1 MLFVSAYYV
10 NLFGITRK
18 NTQKVMKHNLLM
30 GLMLLISFT
39 GCTRLLATH
48 ALQKGTKKVYVTEA
62 TIKVPEHETVHISV
76 EQQYKVVDETAE
88 GYVLDI
94 MVRDIQEN
102 KSTPPGLSVS
112 AALSIMEGK
121 HCQYATDKEGRV
133 LRSLS
138 INEVKEKYKKDYF
151 SVRDFTPNENDSTA
165 QKLMSEI
172 TEEEDLENLRA
183 TTSPL
188 ALNGKDITDGTEEEY
203 TDKNGFKMKR
213 TYHVKPNGSIQSNA
227 TLNMRTEDIRA
238 FYQNMLEQVGLKLTD
253 DVRQTLD
260 EMVKNFKVEYTEEA
274 TYTFL
279 PDGWVKTIDCVITQK
294 MAEQEPITIIYKV
307 YVK

>member
-1 MLFVSAYYV
+1 
-10 NLFGITRK
+10 
-18 NTQKVMKHNLLM
+18 MKHNLLL

-94 MVRDIQEN
+94 LVRDIQEN

-138 INEVKEKYKKDYF
+138 INEVKEKYKKNYF
-151 SVRDFTPNENDSTA
+151 SARDFTPNENDSTA

-227 TLNMRTEDIRA
+227 TLNMKAEDIRA

-260 EMVKNFKVEYTEEA
+260 EMVRNFRVEYTEEA

-294 MAEQEPITIIYKV
+294 MAEQEPITMIYKV

>member
-1 MLFVSAYYV
+1 
-10 NLFGITRK
+10 
-18 NTQKVMKHNLLM
+18 MKQNLLL

-39 GCTRLLATH
+39 GCARQVTTH
-48 ALQKGTKKVYVTEA
+48 TLQKGTKKVYVTEA
-62 TIKVPEHETVHISV
+62 TIKVPEHETVHMSV

-102 KSTPPGLSVS
+102 KTTPPGLSVS

-138 INEVKEKYKKDYF
+138 REEVAEKYRENYF
-151 SVRDFTPNENDSTA
+151 SVHEISTNDNDSTTHSP
-165 QKLMSEI
+165 LNDWSE
-172 TEEEDLENLRA
+172 ERELESLCSA
-183 TTSPL
+183 MSPL
-188 ALNGKDITDGTEEEY
+188 ALNGKNIEDGTEEEY
-203 TDKNGFKMKR
+203 QDSNGFMMKR
-213 TYHVKPNGSIQSNA
+213 TYHVNDDGSIQANA
-227 TLNMRTEDIRA
+227 VMNMKDEDIRA
-238 FYQNMLEQVGLKLTD
+238 FFQNMLKQVGLGITD
-253 DVRQTLD
+253 EASEDLN
-260 EMVKNFKVEYTEEA
+260 EMIENFSMDYSEEA

-279 PDGWVKTIDCVITQK
+279 PDGWIKTIDCVITSK
-294 MAEQEPITIIYKV
+294 MAGQEPVTMTYKV

>member
-1 MLFVSAYYV
+1 
-10 NLFGITRK
+10 
-18 NTQKVMKHNLLM
+18 MKHNLLM

-39 GCTRLLATH
+39 GCTRLRATH

-227 TLNMRTEDIRA
+227 TLNMKAEDIRA
-238 FYQNMLEQVGLKLTD
+238 VYQNMLEQVGLKLTD

>member
-1 MLFVSAYYV
+1 MKKILSMGIMML
-10 NLFGITRK
+10 ITFTSC
-18 NTQKVMKHNLLM
+18 TQAA
-30 GLMLLISFT
+30 
-39 GCTRLLATH
+39 ATH

-62 TIKVPEHETVHISV
+62 TIKVLEHETVNMSV

-102 KSTPPGLSVS
+102 KTTPPGLSVS

-151 SVRDFTPNENDSTA
+151 SARDFIPGENDSTA
-165 QKLMSEI
+165 QKLMSEM
-172 TEEEDLENLRA
+172 TEKKDLESLRA
-183 TTSPL
+183 TISPL

-203 TDKNGFKMKR
+203 TDKNGLKMKR
-213 TYHVKPNGSIQSNA
+213 TYHVKSNGSIQSNA
-227 TLNMRTEDIRA
+227 TLNMKAEDIRA
-238 FYQNMLEQVGLKLTD
+238 FYQNMLKQAGINLPKEAQ
-253 DVRQTLD
+253 QTLD
-260 EMVKNFKVEYTEEA
+260 EMVRNFRVEYTEEA

-294 MAEQEPITIIYKV
+294 MSEQEPITMTYKV

>member
-1 MLFVSAYYV
+1 
-10 NLFGITRK
+10 
-18 NTQKVMKHNLLM
+18 MKHNLLL

-39 GCTRLLATH
+39 GCARQGTTH
-48 ALQKGTKKVYVTEA
+48 TLQKGTKKVYVTEA
-62 TIKVPEHETVHISV
+62 TIKVPAHETVHMSV
-76 EQQYKVVDETAE
+76 EQQYKVVDETAD

-94 MVRDIQEN
+94 LTKDIQKDEKN
-102 KSTPPGLSVS
+102 PPGMSFS

-138 INEVKEKYKKDYF
+138 IN
-151 SVRDFTPNENDSTA
+151 DSTTM
-165 QKLMSEI
+165 K
-172 TEEEDLENLRA
+172 EEKDLESLQG
-183 TTSPL
+183 TISPL
-188 ALNGKDITDGTEEEY
+188 ALNGKNIVDGMEEEY
-203 TDKNGFKMKR
+203 CDRNGLKMKR

-227 TLNMRTEDIRA
+227 MLNMKAEDIRELCK
-238 FYQNMLEQVGLKLTD
+238 NKLKKAGINLPKEAQ
-253 DVRQTLD
+253 QTLD
-260 EMVKNFKVEYTEEA
+260 KMVENFSMEYTEEA

-294 MAEQEPITIIYKV
+294 VSEGAPITMTYKV

>member
-1 MLFVSAYYV
+1 
-10 NLFGITRK
+10 
-18 NTQKVMKHNLLM
+18 
-30 GLMLLISFT
+30 MLLISFT

-227 TLNMRTEDIRA
+227 TLNMRAEDIRA

-260 EMVKNFKVEYTEEA
+260 EMVRNFRVEYTEEA

-294 MAEQEPITIIYKV
+294 MAEQEPITMIYKV

>member
-1 MLFVSAYYV
+1 
-10 NLFGITRK
+10 
-18 NTQKVMKHNLLM
+18 M

-227 TLNMRTEDIRA
+227 TLNMKAEDIRA

-260 EMVKNFKVEYTEEA
+260 EMVRNFRVEYTEEA

-294 MAEQEPITIIYKV
+294 MAEQEPVTIIYKV

>member
-1 MLFVSAYYV
+1 
-10 NLFGITRK
+10 
-18 NTQKVMKHNLLM
+18 MKHNLLL

-39 GCTRLLATH
+39 GCARQVTTH
-48 ALQKGTKKVYVTEA
+48 TLQKGTKKVYVTEA
-62 TIKVPEHETVHISV
+62 TIKVPEHETVHMSV
-76 EQQYKVVDETAE
+76 EQQYKVVDETTE

-102 KSTPPGLSVS
+102 KTTPPGLSVS

-151 SVRDFTPNENDSTA
+151 SARDFTPGENDSTA
-165 QKLMSEI
+165 QKLMSEM
-172 TEEEDLENLRA
+172 TEKKDLESLRA
-183 TTSPL
+183 TISPL

-203 TDKNGFKMKR
+203 TDKNGLKMKR
-213 TYHVKPNGSIQSNA
+213 TYHVKSNGSIQSNA
-227 TLNMRTEDIRA
+227 TLNMKAEDIRA
-238 FYQNMLEQVGLKLTD
+238 FYQNMLKQAGLNITD
-253 DVRQTLD
+253 NVRQDLD
-260 EMVKNFKVEYTEEA
+260 EMVRNFRVEYTEEA

-294 MAEQEPITIIYKV
+294 MSEQEPITMIYKV